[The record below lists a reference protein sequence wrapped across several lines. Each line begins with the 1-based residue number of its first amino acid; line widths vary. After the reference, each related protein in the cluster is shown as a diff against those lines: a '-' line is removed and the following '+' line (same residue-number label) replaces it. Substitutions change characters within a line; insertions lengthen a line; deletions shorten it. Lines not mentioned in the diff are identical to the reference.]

1 MKRFQWSR
9 ALTQRLVPKSRYA
22 RIFLATFAA
31 ALFAFLLWYKPWE
44 AHYQGLPSSHWAGV
58 LLARE
63 RHAIMCG
70 TGSAMPTGYL
80 ERIEGWFS
88 AIYAGGP
95 DFTDVDFK
103 RVLEELLHH
112 PDPEVRRI
120 AAQILCRSGSRYS
133 RRALPVLLESLR
145 THADTATR
153 TNVAW
158 TIAASC
164 KDDPDAFRLVV
175 PELLRCYEAETDQ
188 AIRYTIVQIL
198 RNLDPK
204 SADWPPLVYDFRFES
219 AYWTRTVVD
228 NWGLAYDS
236 ADETGDWS
244 MVVDPTTP
252 SHTGYSLTQRSSS
265 PFTHRFVISH
275 LDARNVALRV
285 AIKAMGGRTE
295 QGGGVLW
302 RHQFTDNP
310 ADKYYAAGV
319 NPRNGSLSLY
329 KVEAG
334 AWTQLG
340 AREGLKLA
348 VDQWHELSVTHIGDK
363 IECALDGTKYIEV
376 TNASFPDG
384 GQIGLWTKTDA
395 QTYFDGLR
403 LTDFGPPSEPNKP

>member
-1 MKRFQWSR
+1 MKQFSWSR
-9 ALTQRLVPKSRYA
+9 ALAQRVVPKSRYA
-22 RIFLATFAA
+22 RIVLATLAA
-31 ALFAFLLWYKPWE
+31 ALFAFLLWYKPWQ
-44 AHYQGLPSSHWAGV
+44 AHYHGLPSSHWAGV

-63 RHAIMCG
+63 RQAIMCG
-70 TGSAMPTGYL
+70 TGIAMPTGYL

-88 AIYAGGP
+88 AIFADSP
-95 DFTDVDFK
+95 DFTDVDCK

-112 PDPEVRRI
+112 PDAEVRRI
-120 AAQILCRSGSRYS
+120 AAQILCGSGSS
-133 RRALPVLLESLR
+133 RPRALPVLLDSLR

-153 TNVAW
+153 ANVARIIEADC
-158 TIAASC
+158 T
-164 KDDPDAFRLVV
+164 DDPNAVRPVV
-175 PELLRCYEAETDQ
+175 PELLRRHAAETDQ
-188 AIRYTIVQIL
+188 SIRNTIAQIL

-219 AYWTRTVVD
+219 ARWARTVVG
-228 NWGLAYDS
+228 GLAYDS

-252 SHTGYSLTQRSSS
+252 SHGGFSLTQRSSR
-265 PFTHRFVISH
+265 PFTHRFVNSD

-285 AIKAMGGRTE
+285 AMKAVGGRTE

-319 NPRNGSLSLY
+319 NPRNSSLRLY

-340 AREGLKLA
+340 ARDDLKLA
-348 VDQWHELSVTHIGDK
+348 VDQWYELSVTHIGDK
-363 IECALDGTKYIEV
+363 IECLLDGTKYIEV

-384 GQIGLWTKTDA
+384 GRIGLWTRTDA

-403 LTDFGPPSEPNKP
+403 LTDFGPPSEPRKP